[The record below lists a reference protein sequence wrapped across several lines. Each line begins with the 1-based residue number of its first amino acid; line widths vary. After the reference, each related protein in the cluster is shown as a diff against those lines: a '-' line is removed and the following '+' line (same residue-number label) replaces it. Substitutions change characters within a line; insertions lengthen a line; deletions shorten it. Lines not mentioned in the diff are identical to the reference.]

1 MPNKEN
7 KILSSD
13 RKFLLTVEEAS
24 DYFNISSKRIRAITD
39 EPEAMNCVLFVGR
52 KRLIKR
58 KEMEKYLTSQYE
70 L

>member
-1 MPNKEN
+1 MPSKEN
-7 KILSSD
+7 RLLPSD

-39 EPEAMNCVLFVGR
+39 EDATDCVLFVGR
-52 KRLIKR
+52 QRLVKR
-58 KEMEKYLTSQYE
+58 KEMENFLTSQYE

>member
-1 MPNKEN
+1 MPSKEN
-7 KILSSD
+7 RLLPSD

-24 DYFNISSKRIRAITD
+24 DYFNISTKKLRTITD
-39 EPEAMNCVLFVGR
+39 EEAIECVVFIGR

-58 KEMEKYLTSQYE
+58 KEMEKFLTAQYE